1 MRFYGFG
8 NYYLSSLQQGLQAAH
23 CVADMFMKY
32 QYSED
37 DVPSR
42 KEFLLEW
49 AGLHKTMVLLNG
61 GNSSELHDLYG
72 FLNDYDN
79 PYPYIKF
86 HEDEQSLN
94 CALTYVSIVLPE
106 KIYKTAALVRNVPEA
121 ITSVNSLTTFLSN
134 QKFSDIISNDI
145 EDTFEISEWEHELIK
160 RLNTYSLAK

>member
-23 CVADMFMKY
+23 SVADMFMKY

-42 KEFLLEW
+42 QRVLLEW
-49 AGLHKTMVLLNG
+49 TAVHKTMVLLNG
-61 GNSSELHDLYG
+61 GNSAELYDLYG
-72 FLNDYDN
+72 FFNDYNN
-79 PYPYIKF
+79 PYPYINF
-86 HEDEQSLN
+86 YEDVQSLN
-94 CALTYVSIVLPE
+94 GALTYVGIILPE
-106 KIYKTAALVRNVPEA
+106 KIYKTAALVRNVPDA
-121 ITSVNSLTTFLSN
+121 VTSVNSLTSFLSN
-134 QKFSDIISNDI
+134 QKLSDALTNAI